1 MKDSFKI
8 IIALMAHFD
17 LKLHQM
23 DVKIEF
29 FNGRIEEEI
38 SMVQPKSFK
47 AKGSQYLVTN

>member
-23 DVKIEF
+23 DVKITLL
-29 FNGRIEEEI
+29 NCSIEEEI
-38 SMVQPKSFK
+38 YIVQPESFK
-47 AKGSQYLVTN
+47 VKIL